1 MSKREMAGSLVD
13 HFEGNLQKELRV
25 AAIGL
30 AAIKAGRMI
39 YNVVSK

>member
-1 MSKREMAGSLVD
+1 MSKREMAGNLVE
-13 HFEGNLQKELRV
+13 FAEEKFQKELRV
-25 AAIGL
+25 AVVGL